1 MKKAEA
7 AAITKAAITK
17 GQPPVA
23 KKASSPPVTQII
35 SLFRKNF
42 PLWATKPSGD
52 RNMKL
57 AESTSPIK
65 YAGMLM
71 CSSKDGYCLNPY
83 ENWELKFYY
92 NKIRIESTESVTVTH
107 NVAYWHVDFL
117 YNFRNITV
125 TAMDTF
131 DYGEIEICFKKFGNE
146 DITDLKDNEN
156 IMDTA
161 YGQFLHSV
169 INTLLELQSFLSLN
183 FDKKYTRFN
192 YYDHKAIHGCPVSYI
207 LKLGFVKD
215 KRSRWY
221 HYNIANVNFK
231 KIK

>member
-7 AAITKAAITK
+7 AAITK

-23 KKASSPPVTQII
+23 KPPVTQII

-71 CSSKDGYCLNPY
+71 CSSKDGYDLNPY

-107 NVAYWHVDFL
+107 NVAYWHVDFCT
-117 YNFRNITV
+117 I
-125 TAMDTF
+125 
-131 DYGEIEICFKKFGNE
+131 FG
-146 DITDLKDNEN
+146 
-156 IMDTA
+156 
-161 YGQFLHSV
+161 
-169 INTLLELQSFLSLN
+169 
-183 FDKKYTRFN
+183 
-192 YYDHKAIHGCPVSYI
+192 
-207 LKLGFVKD
+207 
-215 KRSRWY
+215 
-221 HYNIANVNFK
+221 
-231 KIK
+231 